1 MSELEAL
8 QVGIVGAA
16 GRGGSFQRAFELLQ
30 GVRVRAVCDIRAE
43 ELAEAAARFGASESY
58 TDYQEMLA
66 HADLDAVVIGTPM
79 PYHVSQAI
87 AALEQGV
94 HVLSEVPAGVSI
106 DECRELV
113 RACQRSRAT
122 YMLAENRN
130 YYEQVVLVAELV
142 KLERNGA
149 AVGPDTPLKFRN
161 VYTPPPEP
169 DPLYP
174 TLRVPLKAV
183 KTLKN
188 ATLTAGQFTFQL
200 KDARGTVLAEA
211 QNAADGSITF
221 PDRTFRREVSNYIFT
236 INEKPGNDKAIA
248 YDATVYTIKVTT
260 TARDDKLRARVN
272 VERDGVPYGGD
283 IHFTN
288 QRKMPATGDST
299 LWTVLSLAG
308 VAIILTGGALV
319 LNRRRKAHQP

>member
-1 MSELEAL
+1 MFA
-8 QVGIVGAA
+8 AA
-16 GRGGSFQRAFELLQ
+16 GEGYILKVREVAGSDSLITYD
-30 GVRVRAVCDIRAE
+30 GTV
-43 ELAEAAARFGASESY
+43 Y
-58 TDYQEMLA
+58 TLTFDVTV
-66 HADLDAVVIGTPM
+66 DV
-79 PYHVSQAI
+79 
-87 AALEQGV
+87 
-94 HVLSEVPAGVSI
+94 
-106 DECRELV
+106 
-113 RACQRSRAT
+113 
-122 YMLAENRN
+122 ENN
-130 YYEQVVLVAELV
+130 VLVAELV

-200 KDARGTVLAEA
+200 KDARGTVLAEVK
-211 QNAADGSITF
+211 NAADGSITF